1 MNGVELCSK
10 SLGDPADP
18 PILLSDDG
26 LCKIPVV
33 CALGEPDQRGASR
46 SGFMDSSRR
55 GATISRVRLWFAL
68 GRFALGTSLSAF
80 LLTGCGRGERA
91 SWEGPTLPLP
101 TSGSLPVA
109 GFARYVDAISEP
121 WERSPVG
128 LATAYALPLV
138 RASGDVHATFPAN
151 DPEGQRR
158 RGGDARTPIGRLGA
172 RPTTRTSA
180 RAARRWIVAAS
191 GSDVGTALPRRS
203 RPSGL
208 VAGGLR
214 LTCPSRNLHLVCERR
229 HPGR

>member
-46 SGFMDSSRR
+46 SRR
-55 GATISRVRLWFAL
+55 GATISRVRLW
-68 GRFALGTSLSAF
+68 FALGTSLSAF

-91 SWEGPTLPLP
+91 SWEGPTVPLP

-151 DPEGQRR
+151 DPEG
-158 RGGDARTPIGRLGA
+158 
-172 RPTTRTSA
+172 
-180 RAARRWIVAAS
+180 
-191 GSDVGTALPRRS
+191 SDVVVVTLKHLLDDSVR
-203 RPSGL
+203 
-208 VAGGLR
+208 GLR
-214 LTCPSRNLHLVCERR
+214 LELRLEPRDDGSWRLLEATWAQRCHA
-229 HPGR
+229 GRGHQGWSPEACV